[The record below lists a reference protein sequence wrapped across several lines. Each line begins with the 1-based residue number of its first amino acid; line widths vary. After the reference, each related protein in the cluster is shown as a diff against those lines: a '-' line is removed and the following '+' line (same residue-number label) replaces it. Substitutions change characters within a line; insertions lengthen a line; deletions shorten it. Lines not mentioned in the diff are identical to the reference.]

1 MVMEADPDLFGLE
14 TGTIEEAAQTLEQV
28 HNVRPE
34 PPPDSDE
41 TAWAVCPVCGF
52 HATSGWPGISAHLGV
67 TEASG
72 RPGCRLLYRVLMK
85 RANPLLGRQSL
96 PRSAWEIEETP
107 VDEEG
112 APAGAAAGD
121 AAGDD
126 GDAAGGAE
134 GDAAGGPAATT
145 PRLRR
150 RAAPPRSSPRPRS
163 ASKLPPGEVLLRYR
177 VVRRACDRAEDTRR
191 SRLQRARGDDGDDS
205 DASGDFGAVPG
216 CQGSS
221 AGGDDGDGSP
231 GRAGGRRSRGRERTA
246 SRAGRAAAAA
256 AAAAMAAAGLGGSSS
271 ESGEQE
277 DSSDGAWGRGG
288 DDDSSEGDGDEG
300 PSDVEAEAARAR
312 AEEEEE
318 EAAAAAEGEDWDDD
332 DGGLRPMDSS
342 PSGTGVSAGARRGRR
357 ASRGPVAPPREL
369 DLGGLF
375 SVRAARRVSGRV
387 SGATAARL
395 LRERSAHSV
404 FLAAAF
410 ASGVNMVP
418 PAAKLKLGPC
428 PAVWSDG
435 VSLGFAPFA
444 ALASAAREEQV
455 PEACIAPSPQAPPLS
470 SSSPPSSSEPASDS
484 GASLGDSARGAVAAA
499 APAAAAAAPEAAVP
513 WLCAPGSA
521 QYASNLSAI
530 DPLPAGTAK
539 PSPPVLRALP
549 DLRRGHVLGGV
560 SEGVLPHEIA
570 TAPSGARKDAAG
582 AGPSNTL
589 TLGVGGVPLSL
600 DVQQCAGADADSG
613 AAALVAVAV
622 ADPSRAAR
630 PTGDASLAPS
640 AVQLWRVERRQVAA
654 TAPSTRKS
662 RSSSSSSPADR
673 SLSIAA
679 RCTAVLLL
687 PRSDAPSVLRFNPF
701 VAAAQGRRAAP
712 GTASSSSSSSS
723 SSPSPAKSTLAL
735 GAVSGPGAEMR
746 DPAAHGPAG
755 APSPAALLAGAC
767 GDGAL
772 RVWCLSDA
780 HVRGPA
786 AAPGASVNPPSPTVE
801 PPADGE
807 AEGSR
812 VDLGAPAA
820 VLAPAFV
827 AWAGSGAAITSCDWS
842 PLDPGL
848 ILAGTADGEL
858 VRACHRV
865 GWGRRLRGTLP
876 SATSLRRAL
885 QHDAPDCLAPSRL
898 ASVRTQRCAFVCPLS
913 PTFARSQ
920 VRCWCSGVTAWT
932 APRTGSKSAVRT
944 TQRPVAQSPL
954 LAPPPLLGASLERQ
968 RCPPAPPARAA
979 SCPSA

>member
-1 MVMEADPDLFGLE
+1 MANAIELCRVVMEADPDLFGLE

-484 GASLGDSARGAVAAA
+484 
-499 APAAAAAAPEAAVP
+499 
-513 WLCAPGSA
+513 
-521 QYASNLSAI
+521 
-530 DPLPAGTAK
+530 
-539 PSPPVLRALP
+539 
-549 DLRRGHVLGGV
+549 
-560 SEGVLPHEIA
+560 
-570 TAPSGARKDAAG
+570 
-582 AGPSNTL
+582 
-589 TLGVGGVPLSL
+589 
-600 DVQQCAGADADSG
+600 
-613 AAALVAVAV
+613 
-622 ADPSRAAR
+622 
-630 PTGDASLAPS
+630 
-640 AVQLWRVERRQVAA
+640 
-654 TAPSTRKS
+654 
-662 RSSSSSSPADR
+662 
-673 SLSIAA
+673 
-679 RCTAVLLL
+679 
-687 PRSDAPSVLRFNPF
+687 
-701 VAAAQGRRAAP
+701 
-712 GTASSSSSSSS
+712 
-723 SSPSPAKSTLAL
+723 
-735 GAVSGPGAEMR
+735 
-746 DPAAHGPAG
+746 
-755 APSPAALLAGAC
+755 
-767 GDGAL
+767 
-772 RVWCLSDA
+772 
-780 HVRGPA
+780 
-786 AAPGASVNPPSPTVE
+786 
-801 PPADGE
+801 DGE

-848 ILAGTADGEL
+848 ILAGTADGSVLVFRCDGMDGAAHWEQECSPHDAAASGPIPASSAPAAAGGFSGASALPASAPCTRRLLPLSVMRPAFLSGISSARSALVSVSASPADANYVLASSAEL
-858 VRACHRV
+858 GAAMYSVLEAGRAVTRLRPNGPTCTRAALFGSGCTFALGSTSGQLFLGSVGQSQRLMQPGAVADGLAAVSDLRV
-865 GWGRRLRGTLP
+865 FPTVGRR
-876 SATSLRRAL
+876 
-885 QHDAPDCLAPSRL
+885 HDAQGGTAIVVALTDGTVLAVPELPGPELKATTTPGTGAPD
-898 ASVRTQRCAFVCPLS
+898 PL
-913 PTFARSQ
+913 
-920 VRCWCSGVTAWT
+920 
-932 APRTGSKSAVRT
+932 GSAG
-944 TQRPVAQSPL
+944 QGL
-954 LAPPPLLGASLERQ
+954 LLGASTRAAGSEGKAGGGKAKRGVCWRLHDLSRLVLAGPSPNVASLVQ
-968 RCPPAPPARAA
+968 RGVPEKQTKSKPPAPASRRRSGRAA
-979 SCPSA
+979 KSGRRGRRRRPALESSEEEQDEEQSDDEDDDDDDYESEGGAREALPEGGSDGEGKDPVAADSAGDAASLVPSMLWRRSALAVAGGVVGAGEGRTQVVAAGFGDRTVTLWFLDPL